1 MRVREDRIGPIAAL
15 YTPLEKAM
23 QALLAGYSKEEFT
36 TLIDFTERSGALL
49 QARVSELNQ
58 NK

>member
-1 MRVREDRIGPIAAL
+1 
-15 YTPLEKAM
+15 M